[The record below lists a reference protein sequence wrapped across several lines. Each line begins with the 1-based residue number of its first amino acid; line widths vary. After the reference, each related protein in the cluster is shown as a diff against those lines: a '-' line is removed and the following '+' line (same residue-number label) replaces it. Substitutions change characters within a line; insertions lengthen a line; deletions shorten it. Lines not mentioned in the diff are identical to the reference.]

1 MKEQNVLDTDP
12 RRYIVA
18 GVTVIALFFG
28 GLFIWS
34 VFFPFQGAV
43 VAPGVVK
50 VVGERKVVQHLEG
63 GIIEKILVRDGDEV
77 KKGQVLIELKS
88 SRISSNVDLLEGR
101 LLAKMAE
108 AARLKAQARMEDKI
122 TWPKEIVESSSE
134 TVEEVKIMETKIFDS
149 TVTDMAGKIKLYRS
163 QIKQLE
169 NQAAGAKEE
178 LASVETIIKNISD
191 DLESKRPLLKDKYM
205 SKSNI
210 LDLEKSLASYRG
222 RKGKLIQDIAQSRQ
236 KIEEINFRIM
246 DMKNQ
251 YRDQAV
257 SRLGEVSDII
267 FEVREQL
274 KPQLD
279 AKERLMIRAPI
290 SGVVI
295 NMRVHSENSGVIT
308 PSMPLLEI
316 VPTNTNMIVE
326 ARVRP
331 QDIISVKLGQSTKVQ
346 LAAFQRKSTPP
357 IEGKVVYV
365 SADLVVPPGASQM
378 TPPYYQ
384 VRVTVDQMDLKD
396 KEAYLSPGMPA
407 ACYIASD
414 QRSIISYLL
423 SPLLKNVDMALRE

>member
-1 MKEQNVLDTDP
+1 MKEQNLLDTDP
-12 RRYIVA
+12 TRYIVA
-18 GVTVIALFFG
+18 GVVVIALFFG

-34 VFFPFQGAV
+34 VFFPFQGAI

-63 GIIEKILVRDGDEV
+63 GIIEKILVKDGDEV
-77 KKGQVLIELKS
+77 KKDQVLIELKS

-101 LLAKMAE
+101 LMAKMAE
-108 AARLKAQARMEDKI
+108 AARLTAQARMEDKI
-122 TWPKEIVESSSE
+122 TWPKEILEAPLEKVDEI
-134 TVEEVKIMETKIFDS
+134 KLMETKIFDS
-149 TVTDMAGKIKLYRS
+149 TVTDLAGKIKLYRS
-163 QIKQLE
+163 QIKQLQ
-169 NQAAGAKEE
+169 NQAAGAREE
-178 LASVETIIKNISD
+178 LASVESIIKNISD

-210 LDLEKSLASYRG
+210 LELEKSLASYKG

-257 SRLGEVSDII
+257 SRLGDVSDII

-279 AKERLMIRAPI
+279 ARERLMIRAPI

-295 NMRVHSENSGVIT
+295 NMRVHSESSGVIT

-316 VPTNTNMIVE
+316 VPDNTNMIVE

-331 QDIISVKLGQSTKVQ
+331 QDIISVKVGQPTKVQ

-357 IEGKVVYV
+357 VQGEVVYV
-365 SADLVVPPGASQM
+365 SADLVVPPGGQM
-378 TPPYYQ
+378 VPPYYQ
-384 VRVTVDQMDLKD
+384 VRVTVDQADLKD
-396 KEAYLSPGMPA
+396 KKAYLSPGMPA

-414 QRSIISYLL
+414 KRTIISYLL
-423 SPLLKNVDMALRE
+423 GPLLKNVDMALRE